1 MPRTLR
7 LAFSPDA
14 DDAFMF
20 HALLAGHVAHRD
32 FEFVARRAD
41 TEALNRAAAG
51 DDPDEVIAISIAHYA
66 NVASRY
72 LLLPHGGSV
81 GEAYGPVLVAREPA
95 LRDGDIRA
103 LAGRRIAV
111 PGLRTT
117 AYVTLTLLAAREGV
131 GFEPVVVP
139 IVPHEAAFAALESRE
154 VDAALLIHEGRL
166 TYARRGLHR
175 WLDLGESWHR
185 STGLPLPLGGNAI
198 RRDLG
203 TGTIANVSALLKSS
217 IAWGLAHREQVIDE
231 LLASTPHLDRDGLDR
246 YLALYA
252 NHETLEYGEAS
263 RRAIVRLLGD
273 AADAGLLPR
282 AEVAFAP

>member
-20 HALLAGHVAHRD
+20 HALLAGHVADPEFR
-32 FEFVARRAD
+32 FEHRRAD
-41 TEALNRAAAG
+41 TEALNQDAAG
-51 DDPDEVIAISIAHYA
+51 ADPDHVIAISIAHYA
-66 NVASRY
+66 NVASRH

-81 GEAYGPVLVAREPA
+81 GESYGPVVVAPEA
-95 LRDGDIRA
+95 SVAGVKA
-103 LAGRRIAV
+103 LAGRRVAV

-117 AYVTLTLLAAREGV
+117 AYVTLSLLCRDAGV
-131 GFEPVVVP
+131 AFEPVVVP
-139 IVPHEAAFAALESRE
+139 ITPHAAVFDALARGE

-175 WLDLGESWHR
+175 WLDLGESWHAA
-185 STGLPLPLGGNAI
+185 TGLPLPLGGNAI

-203 TGTIANVSALLKSS
+203 PQAIARLSALLHQS
-217 IAWGLAHREQVIDE
+217 IVWALAHREVVIDA
-231 LLASTPHLDRDGLDR
+231 LLHDAPHLTREELDR
-246 YLALYA
+246 YLGLYA
-252 NHETLEYGEAS
+252 NHETLGYGPES
-263 RRAIVRLLGD
+263 RRAVDVLLTR

-282 AEVAFAP
+282 ASADFAP

>member
-1 MPRTLR
+1 MPRSLR

-20 HALLAGHVAHRD
+20 HALLAGHVAHAD
-32 FEFVARRAD
+32 FVFTARRAD

-51 DDPDEVIAISIAHYA
+51 NDPDDVIAISIAQYA

-95 LRDGDIRA
+95 AREGDVRA
-103 LAGRRIAV
+103 LQGRRIAV

-117 AYVTLTLLAAREGV
+117 AFVTLSLLARRANV
-131 GFEPVVVP
+131 TFEPVVVP
-139 IVPHEAAFAALESRE
+139 IVPHEAAFEALESKA

-175 WLDLGESWHR
+175 WLDLGEAWHGA
-185 STGLPLPLGGNAI
+185 TGLPLPLGGNAI
-198 RRDLG
+198 QRDLG
-203 TGTIANVSALLKSS
+203 GPTIATVSALLRES
-217 IAWGLAHREQVIDE
+217 IEWALAHRDQVIDE
-231 LLASTPHLDRDGLDR
+231 LLATTPHLDRAELDR

-252 NHETLEYGEAS
+252 NHETLGYGDES
-263 RRAIVRLLGD
+263 RRAIHRLLGD
-273 AADAGLLPR
+273 AAEAGLLPR
-282 AEVAFAP
+282 VDVAFAP